1 MLQVFR
7 GFWSFRNLSQNFL
20 YEFAKFSQIKSQIC
34 LKSAKF
40 VYKNSPA
47 PLLTSPSSIFN
58 AFIVS
63 MRNEKRIKLFFHFRF
78 ISSHSLSQNSNY
90 INLTRRSKHVKY
102 YTTKWRKRNKKKT
115 LKLRADY
122 DFMYVRCVMMFICF
136 AIFSSKIISTREFTR
151 PFDISHQNFF
161 RSIFPSDEWKC
172 FNYVFLSSSSFKLK
186 TLIYFKTSRI
196 VYI

>member
-1 MLQVFR
+1 MYTKTRQPHFSRAPLQFSTPLLFR
-7 GFWSFRNLSQNFL
+7 C
-20 YEFAKFSQIKSQIC
+20 ET
-34 LKSAKF
+34 KSALNF
-40 VYKNSPA
+40 
-47 PLLTSPSSIFN
+47 F
-58 AFIVS
+58 
-63 MRNEKRIKLFFHFRF
+63 FFHFRF